1 MQSTGFSP
9 PGTSANKY
17 SSSAT
22 QSTPDGLADIRK
34 AMAAPAVMV
43 NQTSDGQSAHGS
55 EEDRDAIALQ
65 ILRENKIAKE
75 LAIQRN
81 ELEQMKI
88 QEEALERK
96 AASAQGSKR
105 SQAPSEGG
113 AANLERN
120 LGTEEV
126 CPPTG
131 SQTTWPN
138 GRTYIANWSQ
148 PAPGNIPW
156 QGSHQ
161 IPTHQEVEPPHLGT
175 DGRIHVG
182 RDFLGNPLKAEGDN
196 LVQRMQEAGDIRQV
210 ESEGRNTPGW
220 VDGAVMAPLDE
231 MR

>member
-9 PGTSANKY
+9 PGTSTNKY

-22 QSTPDGLADIRK
+22 QSTPDGLADIRR
-34 AMAAPAVMV
+34 AMAAPAATV
-43 NQTSDGQSAHGS
+43 NQTSYAQSANGS

-81 ELEQMKI
+81 ELEQIKTL
-88 QEEALERK
+88 EEALERK

-105 SQAPSEGG
+105 WQTPSEGG

-120 LGTEEV
+120 LGAEGI

-131 SQTTWPN
+131 PQMQWPN

-148 PAPGNIPW
+148 PAPSNIPW
-156 QGSHQ
+156 QGNHQ
-161 IPTHQEVEPPHLGT
+161 MPTHQGAEPPQLGA
-175 DGRIHVG
+175 DGRVHVD
-182 RDFLGNPLKAEGDN
+182 RDFQGNPLVAEPSKAECEN
-196 LVQRMQEAGDIRQV
+196 
-210 ESEGRNTPGW
+210 
-220 VDGAVMAPLDE
+220 
-231 MR
+231 